1 MDKNLLTIKEFAKL
15 ANKTQQTI
23 YKQLNNRLNQ
33 YIQLVDNKKML
44 EYRALKEVFN
54 IGVEQPIQP
63 ELNNSFN
70 PKKDVE
76 IEFLRKQIE
85 QLQKELEKEK
95 ITIYTYKADVSNREE
110 ARGLIEFAIEKF
122 KKIDVLINNAGIS
135 QMKLFTDITD
145 TEWNDMLNI
154 NLNSAFYCTQEATKH
169 MLINKE
175 GCIINISSIWGITGA
190 SCEVHYSTAKAA
202 LNGFTKAL
210 AKELVKQH

>member
-70 PKKDVE
+70 PKKDDE

-85 QLQKELEKEK
+85 QLQKELEKEREH
-95 ITIYTYKADVSNREE
+95 NREKDK
-110 ARGLIEFAIEKF
+110 RLLDTLD
-122 KKIDVLINNAGIS
+122 KIANS
-135 QMKLFTDITD
+135 Q
-145 TEWNDMLNI
+145 
-154 NLNSAFYCTQEATKH
+154 
-169 MLINKE
+169 
-175 GCIINISSIWGITGA
+175 
-190 SCEVHYSTAKAA
+190 VA
-202 LNGFTKAL
+202 LTTNQTLDKAL
-210 AKELVKQH
+210 ELKEAQEPKLNEEKKPKKRWQFWK

>member
-70 PKKDVE
+70 PKKDDE

-85 QLQKELEKEK
+85 QLQKELEKEREH
-95 ITIYTYKADVSNREE
+95 NREKDKRLLETLDKIANSQVALTTSQTLDKALELKE
-110 ARGLIEFAIEKF
+110 AQEPKLIEEKKT
-122 KKIDVLINNAGIS
+122 KKRW
-135 QMKLFTDITD
+135 QFWK
-145 TEWNDMLNI
+145 
-154 NLNSAFYCTQEATKH
+154 
-169 MLINKE
+169 
-175 GCIINISSIWGITGA
+175 
-190 SCEVHYSTAKAA
+190 
-202 LNGFTKAL
+202 
-210 AKELVKQH
+210 